1 MCASHLSL
9 GVVRETT
16 PVFISWLA
24 FAAEQRP
31 AFFAQL
37 PSVLADGQR
46 PPPAS
51 ATELWASLAQLA
63 HWLTNQLAGG
73 KLPTSCS
80 CLLKHLQGVQRNAAS
95 LVLAM
100 LRDSGEALRVAC
112 CATVTA
118 EQLRAAAAV
127 VERRGGSDAPEA
139 GRLLRQAAELA

>member
-1 MCASHLSL
+1 M
-9 GVVRETT
+9 RETT

-31 AFFAQL
+31 TFFAQL

-51 ATELWASLAQLA
+51 VAELWSSLARLA

-73 KLPTSCS
+73 KLPTSCN
-80 CLLKHLQGVQRNAAS
+80 CLFKHMEGVQPKAAS

-100 LRDSGEALRVAC
+100 LRDSGEALRDVC
-112 CATVTA
+112 RATVTA
-118 EQLRAAAAV
+118 EQLRAAAAA

-139 GRLLRQAAELA
+139 ARLLRQAAALA